1 MVAALI
7 VLMVVSGFFSGSEA
21 AFFSLTGRDRR
32 RLAKKSA
39 GGRLVDSMLEDP
51 ERLLSAILFWNL
63 LVNMLYFAIVAILAT
78 EVDRPG
84 VLTMIALV
92 AIIFFSEMLPKS
104 FAVIRPGPI
113 AIAAVVPLRIATAVV
128 SPVLPVVK
136 SLNAAAGRLIWP
148 TFEPEPELR
157 TDDLRRAI
165 ELGTGDLKM
174 MRRQREAMQSI
185 IDLAETRVDEIMRP
199 RSKLAIASM
208 PLSIESVPQPLPPG
222 GYLMVVPSAEAID
235 DAPTGSLA
243 VRSLRPSAWD
253 HLRDSVKPVLYVPW
267 TAKAAHV
274 FDRLEAADRD
284 VAVVV
289 DEFGDMMGATSV
301 DDILRGV
308 LASRARIDEASDQ
321 IQRIGAEH
329 YKLHGSTGLGTLA
342 RRLEVD
348 LPGDRPATV
357 AGHLQRHNARLPRVG
372 DVAPLDQ
379 YELVVTEETDDG
391 VWIEVWRGP
400 DAEETS

>member
-1 MVAALI
+1 MLVALLL
-7 VLMVVSGFFSGSEA
+7 LMIVSGFFSGSEA
-21 AFFSLTGRDRR
+21 AFFSLTARDRR
-32 RLAKKSA
+32 RLVKKSA
-39 GGRLVDSMLEDP
+39 GGRMVDAMLGDP

-113 AIAAVVPLRIATAVV
+113 AIASVVPLRVALAVV

-136 SLNAAAGRLIWP
+136 HLNAAAGRLIWP

-165 ELGTGDLKM
+165 DLGTGDLKM
-174 MRRQREAMQSI
+174 MRRQREALQSI
-185 IDLAETRVDEIMRP
+185 IDLAEIRVDEIMRP
-199 RSKLAIASM
+199 RSKLAFAAM
-208 PLSIESVPQPLPPG
+208 PLSLESVPQPLPPG
-222 GYLMVVPSAEAID
+222 GYLMVAPSTDRIEEP
-235 DAPTGSLA
+235 PTGSLA

-253 HLRDSVKPVLYVPW
+253 HLHDSIKPVLYVPW
-267 TAKAAHV
+267 SARAAHV
-274 FDRLEAADRD
+274 FDKLEAADRD

-321 IQRIGAEH
+321 IQRLGADH

-342 RRLEVD
+342 RRLDVD
-348 LPGDRPATV
+348 LPDDRPATV

-372 DVAPLDQ
+372 DVAPLDKF
-379 YELVVTEETDDG
+379 ELVVIEEADDG

-400 DAEETS
+400 DAENPS